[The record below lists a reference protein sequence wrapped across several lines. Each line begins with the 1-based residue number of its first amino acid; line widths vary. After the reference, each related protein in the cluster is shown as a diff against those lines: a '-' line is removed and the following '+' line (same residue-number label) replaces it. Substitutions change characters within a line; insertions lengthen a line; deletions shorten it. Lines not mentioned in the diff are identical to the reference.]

1 MAVLML
7 RLAASED
14 VPEAEEVPDFLLGGL
29 VADALDVDG
38 VASGRH
44 DCCEFEGVLVYEGVV
59 AEL

>member
-14 VPEAEEVPDFLLGGL
+14 VPEAEEVPDLLFSGL
-29 VADALDVDG
+29 VADALDVDS

>member
-14 VPEAEEVPDFLLGGL
+14 VPEAEEVPDLLFSGL
-29 VADALDVDG
+29 VADALDVDS

-44 DCCEFEGVLVYEGVV
+44 DCCEFECVLVCEGVV
-59 AEL
+59 AK

>member
-14 VPEAEEVPDFLLGGL
+14 VPEAEEVPDLLFSGL
-29 VADALDVDG
+29 VADALDVDS

-44 DCCEFEGVLVYEGVV
+44 VCGVFER
-59 AEL
+59 AMCW